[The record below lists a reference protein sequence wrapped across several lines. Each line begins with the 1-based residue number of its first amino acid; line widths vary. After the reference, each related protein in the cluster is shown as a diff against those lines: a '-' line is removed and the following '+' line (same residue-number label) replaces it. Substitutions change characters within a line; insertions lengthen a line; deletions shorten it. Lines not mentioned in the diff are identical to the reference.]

1 MIRLFFLEK
10 RGAGEE
16 TPVGPESGRVSGLGL
31 FPGATWV

>member
-1 MIRLFFLEK
+1 MIRVFLPRK

-16 TPVGPESGRVSGLGL
+16 TPVGPESGRVSGLGS